1 MSCMIHNKLL
11 CDLVTDYIQLFVYNN
26 HENKILLII
35 NIIKKEHKNE
45 CINNNK
51 GKFRK

>member
-1 MSCMIHNKLL
+1 MSCIICNKSF
-11 CDLVTDYIQLFVYNN
+11 CDLVTDSIRLFVYNN
-26 HENKILLII
+26 HESTILLTI

-51 GKFRK
+51 RKF